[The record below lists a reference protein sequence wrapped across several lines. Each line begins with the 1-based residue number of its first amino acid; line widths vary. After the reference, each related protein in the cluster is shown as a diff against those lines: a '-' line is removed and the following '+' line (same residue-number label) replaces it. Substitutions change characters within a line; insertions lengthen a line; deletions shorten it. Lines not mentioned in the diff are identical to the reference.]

1 MGVNRR
7 IPAEQEPLGIIISRG
22 PKGETAPT
30 FRAYVWGPV
39 PEIATEPGEAKA
51 A

>member
-1 MGVNRR
+1 MPVNRR
-7 IPAEQEPLGIIISRG
+7 IAAEQEPLGIIISRG
-22 PKGETAPT
+22 AKAEMPPL

-39 PEIATEPGEAKA
+39 PECGTEKGDAKA

>member
-7 IPAEQEPLGIIISRG
+7 IQAEQEPLGIIISRG
-22 PKGETAPT
+22 AKGESAPT

-39 PEIATEPGEAKA
+39 PETPADLAESKVA
-51 A
+51 